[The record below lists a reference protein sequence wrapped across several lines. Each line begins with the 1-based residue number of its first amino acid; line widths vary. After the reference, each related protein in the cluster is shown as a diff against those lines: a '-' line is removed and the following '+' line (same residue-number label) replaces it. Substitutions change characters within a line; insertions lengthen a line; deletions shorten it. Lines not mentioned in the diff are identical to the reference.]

1 MSEEE
6 KPQKP
11 KSKAQ
16 EKREKRANKLQLV
29 NLPVAGET
37 ELNIPA
43 YFITQSKKGKWRLLD
58 PITTSRN
65 LSSSTGE
72 TSIKIT
78 KKTILKPVLGDI
90 NELPKEELP
99 KLKDFSKKD
108 REKIETLMSSIHKGE
123 NKVIEKKAGKTRGRP
138 IYLYKNAKIAGYRKV
153 KNLKS
158 YGMNPTQNPKKQKED
173 EEEEDEE
180 EDEEKDMT
188 GKRGRRKSP
197 YLSVKQQEDELKKTY
212 NALKKE
218 KKTLMKVSPN
228 ALHKSISELIGRE
241 KRLREDFAVL
251 KEKFFNDMKDKGLV
265 GEGIIEKIKDI
276 GHKVFHGRN
285 DYPPSFKRLLD
296 KYGNETV
303 SRVEVY
309 RQPILS
315 VFSTILNLTTKGE
328 AERRL
333 KETDKDKLFHISLWA
348 TLSNGK
354 TLLIEKNE
362 TLNMKENP
370 NKVKES
376 ETIEAPTPPAN
387 LTLREMIE
395 KTKERMG
402 DKFFTY
408 RALDN
413 NCGNFIENI
422 LQAND
427 MDSPPVMDFI
437 KQDAKKILEGFPRLA
452 KAMNLITDIA
462 GRANVLVEGGEIKK
476 NIKMNVILKKKSH
489 INIQGKGMIS
499 QFKPKKSLI
508 KPAVMSP
515 EDLAKHRTLPFR
527 PQKPSHVLSV
537 GYGLHPALV
546 SPPMGMVYH
555 PNAMTII
562 HHNHSG
568 MGLYASGLYGHGL
581 GAGLYGYGLGAG
593 MEGYGSSSES
603 EEEEEEEE
611 EKPKTKGGRIPAPPS
626 RSTIT
631 DPPLMGSG
639 LKGRPKKG
647 SPEAKAWGEKMRA
660 LRKK

>member
-1 MSEEE
+1 MSDEE

-11 KSKAQ
+11 KTKAQ
-16 EKREKRANKLQLV
+16 EKREKREKKNELV

-43 YFITQSKKGKWRLLD
+43 YFIAKSNKGKWRLLD

-90 NELPKEELP
+90 GELPTEQLP
-99 KLKDFSKKD
+99 KIKDFSKKD
-108 REKIETLMSSIHKGE
+108 REKIETLMSSVNKGE
-123 NKVIEKKAGKTRGRP
+123 NKIIEKKSGKTRGRP
-138 IYLYKNAKIAGYRKV
+138 IYLYKNAKRAGYRKV
-153 KNLKS
+153 DNLKS
-158 YGMNPTQNPKKQKED
+158 YGKNPSINPNPKKAKED
-173 EEEEDEE
+173 GDEEDEE

-228 ALHKSISELIGRE
+228 ALHKSISVLIGGE

-251 KEKFFNDMKDKGLV
+251 REKFLTDMKEKGLI
-265 GEGIIEKIKDI
+265 GQGIIEKIKDI

-303 SRVEVY
+303 SRVEIY

-315 VFSTILNLTTKGE
+315 IFSTILNLATKGE

-362 TLNMKENP
+362 VLNMKENP
-370 NKVKES
+370 KREKES
-376 ETIEAPTPPAN
+376 ESIEAPTPPAN
-387 LTLREMIE
+387 LTLREMLE

-408 RALDN
+408 RAIDN
-413 NCGNFIENI
+413 NCGFFIENI

-427 MDSPPVMDFI
+427 MDSPPVMTFI
-437 KQDAKKILEGFPRLA
+437 KQEAKKILEGFPRLA
-452 KAMNLITDIA
+452 KAMNLMTDIA
-462 GRANVLVEGGEIKK
+462 GRANVLLEGGEVKE
-476 NIKMNVILKKKSH
+476 NIKMNVILKNKSH
-489 INIQGKGMIS
+489 SNIQGRGMIK
-499 QFKPKKSLI
+499 QMKGKRPPIKS
-508 KPAVMSP
+508 AVMSQ
-515 EDLAKHRTLPFR
+515 EDLDKGLRKQRALGRDPATHS
-527 PQKPSHVLSV
+527 QVLSV
-537 GYGLHPALV
+537 GYGLHPSQV
-546 SPPMGMVYH
+546 SPPMHMIYH
-555 PNAMTII
+555 PNAMAII
-562 HHNHSG
+562 HPVG
-568 MGLYASGLYGHGL
+568 MGLYAHGLYGGGL
-581 GAGLYGYGLGAG
+581 YGGGLYGYGLGGG
-593 MEGYGSSSES
+593 MEKDSESES
-603 EEEEEEEE
+603 EEME
-611 EKPKTKGGRIPAPPS
+611 GGRIPAPPA
-626 RSTIT
+626 RSPIT
-631 DPPLMGSG
+631 EPSLMGSG
-639 LKGRPKKG
+639 LKGRHAKG